1 MIRTV
6 IHINEELCSGC
17 GLCASACKE
26 GAIAMVNGKARLI
39 RDDYCDGLGNCL
51 PACPV
56 GAISFVQRE
65 AAAFDEEAVKEHLAR
80 KQQVSGCPGMKVRA
94 MKRTA
99 ANESA
104 ENADNGSR
112 LRQWPV
118 QIRLAP
124 VSAAF
129 YQGADLLIAAD
140 CTAYAYGR
148 FHQDFIR
155 NRIVLIGCPKL
166 DDTDYS
172 LKLTDILAKNEIRSV
187 TVVRMEVPLLR
198 RYFLRGGESR
208 RPLRQKTA
216 DANHHHRHGR
226 GDLQI
231 NPIKVVNLLRK
242 CARMS

>member
-80 KQQVSGCPGMKVRA
+80 KQQVSGCPGMKVRT
-94 MKRTA
+94 MKR
-99 ANESA
+99 
-104 ENADNGSR
+104 
-112 LRQWPV
+112 
-118 QIRLAP
+118 
-124 VSAAF
+124 
-129 YQGADLLIAAD
+129 AAD
-140 CTAYAYGR
+140 CCFLSGRGSADCGGLHRVCLRALPSGLHPQPNRPHRLPEARRYGLFPETHR
-148 FHQDFIR
+148 HSREKR
-155 NRIVLIGCPKL
+155 NSFRDRCAHG
-166 DDTDYS
+166 S
-172 LKLTDILAKNEIRSV
+172 A
-187 TVVRMEVPLLR
+187 LLR

-208 RPLRQKTA
+208 RLLRQKTA

>member
-17 GLCASACKE
+17 GLCAAACKE

-80 KQQVSGCPGMKVRA
+80 KQQVSSCPGMKVRA
-94 MKRTA
+94 MKRAA

-124 VSAAF
+124 PTAAF
-129 YQGADLLIAAD
+129 
-140 CTAYAYGR
+140 
-148 FHQDFIR
+148 IR
-155 NRIVLIGCPKL
+155 ARIC
-166 DDTDYS
+166 
-172 LKLTDILAKNEIRSV
+172 
-187 TVVRMEVPLLR
+187 
-198 RYFLRGGESR
+198 
-208 RPLRQKTA
+208 
-216 DANHHHRHGR
+216 
-226 GDLQI
+226 
-231 NPIKVVNLLRK
+231 
-242 CARMS
+242 

>member
-80 KQQVSGCPGMKVRA
+80 KQQVSGCPGMKVRT
-94 MKRTA
+94 MKRA
-99 ANESA
+99 AAHESA
-104 ENADNGSR
+104 ENADNGSH

-124 VSAAF
+124 P
-129 YQGADLLIAAD
+129 
-140 CTAYAYGR
+140 TAS
-148 FHQDFIR
+148 FIR
-155 NRIVLIGCPKL
+155 ARIC
-166 DDTDYS
+166 
-172 LKLTDILAKNEIRSV
+172 
-187 TVVRMEVPLLR
+187 
-198 RYFLRGGESR
+198 
-208 RPLRQKTA
+208 
-216 DANHHHRHGR
+216 
-226 GDLQI
+226 
-231 NPIKVVNLLRK
+231 
-242 CARMS
+242 